1 MIDIKVTGLAELK
14 QRLAQLPPTIQRK
27 VMRGAVSTAA
37 AVFRKEAELRA
48 PEYTGTVQDGHPPPG
63 TLKKAIYQ
71 VRLREESVGTREVW
85 KVSAKK
91 GKKGKDGIDAYYAS
105 WVEYG
110 TVNMA
115 ARPFM
120 RPAFEVKKAES
131 IEALRLYMAAK
142 LPEAVESVK

>member
-1 MIDIKVTGLAELK
+1 ME
-14 QRLAQLPPTIQRK
+14 
-27 VMRGAVSTAA
+27 
-37 AVFRKEAELRA
+37 
-48 PEYTGTVQDGHPPPG
+48 DGDPPPG

-120 RPAFEVKKAES
+120 RPAFEVNKAES